1 MARIGITL
9 DDMQAQRLNAL
20 AKLDNKKPTT
30 LATEILLSYMTAR
43 AEDIEKVLAANAE
56 YERAVEELRKQKD
69 SEVD

>member
-56 YERAVEELRKQKD
+56 Y
-69 SEVD
+69 

>member
-69 SEVD
+69 SEAD